1 MGEDRAR
8 FMANQCAE
16 GGSLRLKENMISDF
30 WKVCISHHH
39 RHATTV
45 EYDVVVVIVVA
56 IRKPRSGMNCG
67 DAMPR

>member
-1 MGEDRAR
+1 MRKDRAR

-30 WKVCISHHH
+30 WKVCISYHH
-39 RHATTV
+39 RRADTV
-45 EYDVVVVIVVA
+45 EYDVVVA
-56 IRKPRSGMNCG
+56 IRKPRFGMNC